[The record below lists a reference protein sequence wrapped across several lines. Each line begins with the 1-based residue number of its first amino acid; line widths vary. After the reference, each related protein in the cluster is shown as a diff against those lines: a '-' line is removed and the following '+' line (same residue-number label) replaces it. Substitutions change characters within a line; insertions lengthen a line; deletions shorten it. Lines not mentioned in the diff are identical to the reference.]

1 MILSEQSAAFRRRL
15 YDNRHW
21 LPLLLYPAAIL
32 ALLIARPFNIIP
44 DSFFFT
50 LLCAIISLTGV
61 AIRAMTVGYLPRK
74 TEDEVTSGVKSTEL
88 ITQGM
93 YSIVRHPIAL
103 GNLLAWYGIIL
114 YVGVSWFIIGA
125 ILLYT
130 LFTYQILLCEEEELA
145 KRFGDRY

>member
-74 TEDEVTSGVKSTEL
+74 TEDEVTSGVK
-88 ITQGM
+88 G
-93 YSIVRHPIAL
+93 P
-103 GNLLAWYGIIL
+103 
-114 YVGVSWFIIGA
+114 
-125 ILLYT
+125 
-130 LFTYQILLCEEEELA
+130 
-145 KRFGDRY
+145 D

>member
-103 GNLLAWYGIIL
+103 GNLLAWYGII
-114 YVGVSWFIIGA
+114 
-125 ILLYT
+125 
-130 LFTYQILLCEEEELA
+130 
-145 KRFGDRY
+145 